1 MKKVSALAFSI
12 LFLAF
17 TIEPFIGIAEAAPEV
32 VLDTSSHKL
41 RIGVKYYIL
50 SVFKGKGGGLTI
62 SSSDNNTCSFF
73 VVQEK
78 LEVSKAPSYLHTLQ
92 CQKWCHTNL
101 NRSQHQVLSLRAF
114 VTKWSQV

>member
-73 VVQEK
+73 VRSLKSQRHPVTFTPYNAK
-78 LEVSKAPSYLHTLQ
+78 SGVILTSIDLNIKSYP
-92 CQKWCHTNL
+92 
-101 NRSQHQVLSLRAF
+101 
-114 VTKWSQV
+114 